1 MMNMM
6 DQLQMMTSA
15 DWCNAFAMMEAQAA
29 AEART
34 MNGPYYFYGEI
45 DCPGEMLRYPN
56 VTLEM
61 VQRVGKTNWLRDT
74 AGNFRTCGD
83 ALIDEL
89 ADAGKLLHGY
99 PEFGPT
105 EYDQLKTVESRVKY
119 RMEHQHVDERLA
131 KELVS
136 EDEGFNA
143 FKYRYVM
150 HIKYTTEDQDHN
162 LHIYEMDED
171 IDADSPEEA
180 HEIAKN
186 CNGWYVGLDIR
197 CGFAIVDGK
206 RIETHEIIVL
216 LESDIKETIELC

>member
-6 DQLQMMTSA
+6 DQLQMMTST
-15 DWCNAFAMMEAQAA
+15 DWCNVFAMMEAQAA
-29 AEART
+29 AEVRT

-61 VQRVGKTNWLRDT
+61 VQQVSKTNWLRDT
-74 AGNFRTCGD
+74 AGNFRTCND

-105 EYDQLKTVESRVKY
+105 EYDQLKTVEGRVKY

-143 FKYRYVM
+143 FKYRYFI
-150 HIKYTTEDQDHN
+150 HIEYITKNQDGEIN
-162 LHIYEMDED
+162 TYPFDVE
-171 IDADSPEEA
+171 IDADTPEEA
-180 HEIAKN
+180 LDLSKN
-186 CNGWYVGLDIR
+186 CEGWYVGLNIR
-197 CGFAIVDGK
+197 DG
-206 RIETHEIIVL
+206 RDYTVNPPRRTWEII
-216 LESDIKETIELC
+216 EDMKCTINHSMELC